1 MSTTC
6 EPTPSWQV
14 VGMCSTWGEKER
26 TCLDSTPRSREG
38 QGKECRSVIVTVDS
52 LEEKRQ
58 RAKIMIDLKKTAIKK
73 CHFNRLEGK
82 RKSGRGEGGRGGVQE
97 KWQFF

>member
-6 EPTPSWQV
+6 ELTPSWQL

-52 LEEKRQ
+52 LEEEE
-58 RAKIMIDLKKTAIKK
+58 AKSKNNDRLKENS
-73 CHFNRLEGK
+73 H
-82 RKSGRGEGGRGGVQE
+82 Q
-97 KWQFF
+97 